1 MKNEFVGWMFA
12 LLILPFVNA
21 GCQNTSAGTPGADI
35 EISPAAL
42 KTAEWSGFKYREV
55 LDKAK
60 TGDLE
65 AIKQFLNFHRVVDG
79 ADAVG
84 HAVSCLELIPVV
96 GDYKYALAV
105 QSCKPNLKL
114 VLKARLVMAQGH
126 TKKTELVKPLE
137 QWAPNVWAAVDGK
150 PLVSSP
156 ADSSEVGMTK
166 ASDANMFPPRPN
178 TAADSTAK
186 AARASEQSPATVPA
200 PAPGS
205 ERAPAPAPAPQPK
218 KGENKPK
225 Q

>member
-21 GCQNTSAGTPGADI
+21 GCQNTSTSTPGADI

-42 KTAEWSGFKYREV
+42 KTAEWSGFKYKEV

-60 TGDLE
+60 AGDLE
-65 AIKQFLNFHRVVDG
+65 SIKQFLDFHGVVDG
-79 ADAVG
+79 TDAMG
-84 HAVSCLELIPVV
+84 HSVTCLELIPVV
-96 GDYKYALAV
+96 GDYKFALAV
-105 QSCKPNLKL
+105 QSSKPKLKEL
-114 VLKARLVMAQGH
+114 LKERLTLAQGR

-137 QWAPNVWAAVDGK
+137 QWAPNVWAAVNGK

-156 ADSSEVGMTK
+156 ASSGEGGLTK

-186 AARASEQSPATVPA
+186 AAPASEQSPATVPA
-200 PAPGS
+200 PEPGS
-205 ERAPAPAPAPQPK
+205 ERAPAPAPQPK
-218 KGENKPK
+218 KDNNKPK